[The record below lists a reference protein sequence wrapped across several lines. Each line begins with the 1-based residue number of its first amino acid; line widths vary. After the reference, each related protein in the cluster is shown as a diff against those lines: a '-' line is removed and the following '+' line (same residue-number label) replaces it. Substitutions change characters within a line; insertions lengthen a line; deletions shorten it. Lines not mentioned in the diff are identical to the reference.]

1 MPTVWACSKSKM
13 IRPALAQSFGDV
25 ELLLDK
31 YVHVYNPTALMSGV
45 AERVL
50 VTDPHDYLLL
60 TGNVLLNVMTM
71 AGWMQHHG
79 MCRVLAW
86 SQRDGAYRVI
96 DVTPA
101 LLEGALE
108 SALVNQSSRGLEREE
123 AEE

>member
-1 MPTVWACSKSKM
+1 M
-13 IRPALAQSFGDV
+13 IRPAIAQSFGDV

-31 YVHVYNPTALMSGV
+31 YVHVYNPSALLEGV
-45 AERVL
+45 AERVT

-71 AGWMQHHG
+71 AVWMQHHN

-96 DVTPA
+96 DVTPS
-101 LLEGALE
+101 LLDGALE
-108 SALVNQSSRGLEREE
+108 SALINVSSRGQKERESE
-123 AEE
+123 DTDHVADL

>member
-1 MPTVWACSKSKM
+1 M
-13 IRPALAQSFGDV
+13 IRPSLAQSFGDV

-31 YVHVYNPTALMSGV
+31 YVHVYNPASLLSGV

-60 TGNVLLNVMTM
+60 TGNVLLNVMTI
-71 AGWMQHHG
+71 AVWLQHHG

-96 DVTPA
+96 DVTPS
-101 LLEGALE
+101 LLEGALDT
-108 SALVNQSSRGLEREE
+108 ALIAVPSKGDEREE
-123 AEE
+123 E

>member
-13 IRPALAQSFGDV
+13 IRPSLAQSFGDV

-31 YVHVYNPTALMSGV
+31 YVHVYNPPALLSGV

-60 TGNVLLNVMTM
+60 TGNVLLNVMTI
-71 AGWMQHHG
+71 AVWLQHHG

-96 DVTPA
+96 DVTPS
-101 LLEGALE
+101 LLEGALDT
-108 SALVNQSSRGLEREE
+108 ALIAVPSKGDEREE
-123 AEE
+123 E

>member
-31 YVHVYNPTALMSGV
+31 YVHVYNPTALLAGV

-60 TGNVLLNVMTM
+60 TGNVLLNVMTI
-71 AGWMQHHG
+71 ALWLQQHG

-96 DVTPA
+96 DVTPD
-101 LLEGALE
+101 LLEGALQT
-108 SALVNQSSRGLEREE
+108 ALVNQSSRGLEREE
-123 AEE
+123 VEE